1 MKNFPLTRDLDW
13 RELTRFAPV
22 YFALSAINLSLK
34 IHLTKPWLDGTLAAN
49 HRALLAFDYTNNE
62 QSRWLQFYVPELF
75 HRLLRLEVE
84 SAYALQRLAF
94 VFVAYAS
101 FHVFLRRWFEV
112 RVAFAGV
119 LFLAAI
125 TPFTFLIA
133 DLQES
138 SPLLLVTFL
147 LGLWAMRDGSLPV
160 MLAALFVGALNN
172 ETVLILPLAYF
183 FLHYERGAFW
193 KISLRAFGI
202 ALPVLLTQ
210 GPIRYLTRDRPHLG
224 KGLQLRDNVL
234 GILKDFAVAHNPLE
248 WHRTHYLHFLIL
260 FGVLWAYA
268 YVGSKP
274 LFLRRVMLIVPF
286 FVLPHL
292 VTGSIFEPRQ
302 MLPLAFVMI
311 PSSLFYFRGPDAD
324 RGQ

>member
-125 TPFTFLIA
+125 TPFTFLIP
-133 DLQES
+133 DLQQTS
-138 SPLLLVTFL
+138 PPLLLPFL
-147 LGLWAMRDGSLPV
+147 LPLPP
-160 MLAALFVGALNN
+160 
-172 ETVLILPLAYF
+172 IPPPPLP
-183 FLHYERGAFW
+183 
-193 KISLRAFGI
+193 
-202 ALPVLLTQ
+202 P
-210 GPIRYLTRDRPHLG
+210 
-224 KGLQLRDNVL
+224 
-234 GILKDFAVAHNPLE
+234 
-248 WHRTHYLHFLIL
+248 
-260 FGVLWAYA
+260 
-268 YVGSKP
+268 
-274 LFLRRVMLIVPF
+274 
-286 FVLPHL
+286 
-292 VTGSIFEPRQ
+292 
-302 MLPLAFVMI
+302 
-311 PSSLFYFRGPDAD
+311 
-324 RGQ
+324 